1 MQKILLGVCL
11 LCVSFH
17 TLADTKPN
25 QSTLNQL
32 NNQISE
38 LTTDLQQQQTS
49 RDALQNHLQQLE
61 LNLATLSETR
71 QQSQNQIQTKKK
83 SLKTLHQLQDE
94 YSANLAA
101 QQQQL
106 LQEIRAAYMQERP
119 NFVKFILT
127 QNTIHEAERN
137 LIYYQYVLENQKLLI
152 NKIQKSLQLLAENKN
167 LMEQQTQE
175 LEALNHQQT
184 LAVTEIK
191 NTQVQRKQ
199 LLNELNNTIQD
210 KNSHLQLLIAN
221 KKQLETVL
229 SQIKKNQAKPN
240 TAAITVTPQHHG
252 KLPWPAR
259 GKVVADFNSPIE
271 ATEIK
276 LNGVLISAAEGE
288 KVHAIAAGRVEFSQ
302 WLSGY
307 GMLMIIDHGNGLM
320 SLYGRNQNLYK
331 KTGDMVKAGDLIA
344 TVGKTGGYP
353 ISSLYFAIR
362 KQGEPVNPADMC
374 I

>member
-1 MQKILLGVCL
+1 MQKILLGACL
-11 LCVSFH
+11 LCLSFY

-25 QSTLNQL
+25 QSTLKQL

-38 LTTDLQQQQTS
+38 LKTDLQQQQTS
-49 RDALQNHLQQLE
+49 RDELQSHLKKLE
-61 LNLATLSETR
+61 LSLATLSETR
-71 QQSQNQIQTKKK
+71 LKSQTQIQTKKK
-83 SLKTLHQLQDE
+83 SLKTLNQLQDE
-94 YSANLAA
+94 YSANLAT

-127 QNTIHEAERN
+127 QKNINEAERN
-137 LIYYQYVLENQKLLI
+137 LIYYKYVIENQKLLI

-167 LMEQQTQE
+167 LIEQQTQE
-175 LEALNHQQT
+175 LEVLNHQQT

-199 LLNELNNTIQD
+199 LLSELNSTIQD
-210 KNSHLQLLIAN
+210 KNSHLQILLAN
-221 KKQLETVL
+221 KKQLEAVL
-229 SQIKKNQAKPN
+229 SQIQKTQAKP
-240 TAAITVTPQHHG
+240 TVAATTVSPQHHG
-252 KLPWPAR
+252 KLPWPTK

-276 LNGVLISAAEGE
+276 LNGVLISAPEGE

-302 WLSGY
+302 WLAGY

-331 KTGDMVKAGDLIA
+331 KTGDIVKAGDLIA

-362 KQGEPVNPADMC
+362 KQGEPIDPAEMC